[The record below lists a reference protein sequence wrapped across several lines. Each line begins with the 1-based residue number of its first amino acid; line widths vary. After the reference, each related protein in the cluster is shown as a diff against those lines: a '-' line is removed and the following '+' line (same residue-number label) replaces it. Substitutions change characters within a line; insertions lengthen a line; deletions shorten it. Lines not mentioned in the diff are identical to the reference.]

1 MLELQNVSKY
11 YTANGVTNIGL
22 RNVSLKFEKNEI
34 VAITGDSG
42 SGKSTLLNVITKTD
56 TFDEGEIYYKGNETS
71 YFSVSDMDDFRKNKI
86 GFIFQNYNIIDSYT
100 VLENVMLPLTLLGK
114 SKKEARER
122 AEELIKKVGLSG
134 KEKNRGSKLS
144 GGEKQRCV
152 IARALASECEILACD
167 EPTGNLDSKTGA
179 EIIRLI
185 KEVAKDKLV
194 FIVTHDFSQVQD
206 IVTRK
211 IRVSD
216 GEIVDD
222 VTFTPQKETPAEDLD
237 LDYKPLPKKVSF
249 TVAMNNIL
257 FTPKKSIFLFSIFFV
272 IALAALF
279 AFQATYASYCDM
291 YYSTVYYNTQSN
303 RVYVYTED
311 KSPIDLEKI
320 KAVSDEYVPNP
331 FYEDRS
337 PYGNFYELAGN
348 YSSLYNAFVP
358 GIELKEGRM
367 PAANAENEALVVLP
381 ADGNYDEEWMIRRIA
396 AEFENDVEI
405 YVEFEDITLK
415 DGSVL
420 SSTVTCRVVGCAV
433 SSEINEIMI
442 TGAPALEKMLH
453 TYTLSATVN
462 GNAVKVFADYTA
474 GAKPII
480 TLPESYREKEVTV
493 QLTVQKIYDLTDYY
507 TIEYDDTAESPV
519 VTYNPCYT
527 EGFPVYEVSVYADDA
542 ESAAKALRAAG
553 LCADVTATFGRSMTS
568 DIEELLQNIA
578 VMGLMALLAVGILE
592 LSLITYFIL
601 ARVYDSK
608 KKDYQILRT
617 LGVTKKDMRHIVNL
631 EVLVVGMVATVL
643 AFVVFLLLVNGLPAI
658 AIKSGA
664 ETLAGLTALKD
675 LAKIS
680 AASVVVYLLLMAA
693 FIYYLAK
700 LFNNRLFK
708 FSVSKSLKGGD
719 FFD

>member
-11 YTANGVTNIGL
+11 YTVNDVTNVGL
-22 RNVSLKFEKNEI
+22 RNVSLKLEKNEI

-56 TFDEGEIYYKGNETS
+56 SFDEGEIYYKGNETS

-100 VLENVMLPLTLLGK
+100 VLENVMLPLVLLGK
-114 SKKEARER
+114 SKKEARVR
-122 AEELIKKVGLSG
+122 ARELIKKVGLAG

-179 EIIRLI
+179 EIIKLI

-194 FIVTHDFSQVQD
+194 LIVTHDFSQVED

-222 VTFTPQKETPAEDLD
+222 VTFTPQQDTPAEDLD
-237 LDYKPLPKKVSF
+237 LDYKSLPKRVSF
-249 TVAMNNIL
+249 RVAMNNVL
-257 FTPKKSIFLFSIFFV
+257 FTPKKSLFLLSVFFV

-279 AFQATYASYCDM
+279 AFQGIYVSYNDM
-291 YYSTVYYNTQSN
+291 YYNSVYGNTQTN
-303 RVYVYTED
+303 RIYVYTEE
-311 KSPIDLEKI
+311 KTPIDLEKI
-320 KAVSDEYVPNP
+320 KAISDKYTPNP
-331 FYEDRS
+331 FYEDTLS
-337 PYGNFYELAGN
+337 WDFSNLIVGNPAFYN
-348 YSSLYNAFVP
+348 SYVP
-358 GIELKEGRM
+358 GIALKEGRM
-367 PAANAENEALVVLP
+367 PEENAKNEVLVVLSEDNASNNYLINQITSMLYEEFYVYLYP
-381 ADGNYDEEWMIRRIA
+381 EDGNYDNLVSIKLRP
-396 AEFENDVEI
+396 
-405 YVEFEDITLK
+405 
-415 DGSVL
+415 
-420 SSTVTCRVVGCAV
+420 VGYAV
-433 SSEINEIMI
+433 SSEIKNITL
-442 TGAPALEKMLH
+442 TGAPELEKALH
-453 TYTLSATVN
+453 TYTLAAQVN
-462 GNAVKVFADYTA
+462 GKKITVVADLSA
-474 GAKPII
+474 DKKPVV
-480 TLPESYREKEVTV
+480 TLPKSYENTDVTIA
-493 QLTVQKIYDLTDYY
+493 LTVQNLYDCDYY
-507 TIEYDDTAESPV
+507 TVIYDEETTAPS
-519 VTYNPCYT
+519 VTYNPRYS
-527 EGFPVYEVSVYADDA
+527 EDFPVYEVSVYSDNAQQT
-542 ESAAKALRAAG
+542 AKKLREAG
-553 LCADVTATFGRSMTS
+553 FCADITSTFGRTTT
-568 DIEELLQNIA
+568 DNIEEFIQNLGT
-578 VMGLMALLAVGILE
+578 VMTMIMLGVGILL

-643 AFVVFLLLVNGLPAI
+643 AFVVFLIIVNALPAI
-658 AIKSGA
+658 AVASGSKELVGLLALKNLAKVSGA
-664 ETLAGLTALKD
+664 
-675 LAKIS
+675 
-680 AASVVVYLLLMAA
+680 SVTVYLLLMAA
-693 FIYYLAK
+693 FIYFLAR
-700 LFNNRLFK
+700 LFNSRLFK

>member
-1 MLELQNVSKY
+1 MLELKNVSKY
-11 YTANGVTNIGL
+11 YTANDVTNVGL
-22 RNVSLKFEKNEI
+22 RNVSLKLEKNEI

-56 TFDEGEIYYKGNETS
+56 SFDEGEIYYKGNETS

-100 VLENVMLPLTLLGK
+100 VLENVMLPLVLLGK
-114 SKKEARER
+114 SKKEARVR
-122 AEELIKKVGLSG
+122 AMDLIKKVGLAG

-179 EIIRLI
+179 EIIKLI

-194 FIVTHDFSQVQD
+194 LIVTHDFSQVQD

-222 VTFTPQKETPAEDLD
+222 ATFTPPQETPAEDLN
-237 LDYKPLPKKVSF
+237 LDYKPLPKRVSF
-249 TVAMNNIL
+249 RVAMNNVL
-257 FTPKKSIFLFSIFFV
+257 FTPKKSLFLLSVFFV

-279 AFQATYASYCDM
+279 AFQGIYVSYNDM
-291 YYSTVYYNTQSN
+291 YYNSVYCNIQTN
-303 RVYVYTED
+303 RIYVYTED
-311 KSPIDLEKI
+311 KTPIDLEKI
-320 KAVSDEYVPNP
+320 EAISDKYTPNP
-331 FYEDRS
+331 FYEDS
-337 PYGNFYELAGN
+337 LSWDCDFIMGYPV
-348 YSSLYNAFVP
+348 LYNSYVP
-358 GIELKEGRM
+358 GIVLKDGRM
-367 PAANAENEALVVLP
+367 PGENAKDELLVVLP
-381 ADGNYDEEWMIRRIA
+381 EEGDYNSYFINGITSRFENKVYAQIYLADGYVKLSARLVGYAVSSGIKNITLTGAPELEKALHIYTLTAQVNGRKITAVTDFSADQKPVVTLPKSYENTDAKISLTVQELYDCDYYTVVYDEETPTP
-396 AEFENDVEI
+396 F
-405 YVEFEDITLK
+405 
-415 DGSVL
+415 
-420 SSTVTCRVVGCAV
+420 
-433 SSEINEIMI
+433 
-442 TGAPALEKMLH
+442 
-453 TYTLSATVN
+453 
-462 GNAVKVFADYTA
+462 
-474 GAKPII
+474 
-480 TLPESYREKEVTV
+480 
-493 QLTVQKIYDLTDYY
+493 
-507 TIEYDDTAESPV
+507 
-519 VTYNPCYT
+519 VTYNPRYS
-527 EGFPVYEVSVYADDA
+527 EGFPVYEASVYSDNAQQT
-542 ESAAKALRAAG
+542 AKKLREAG
-553 LCADVTATFGRSMTS
+553 FCADITSTFGRTTTDNMEEFIQNLGTFMTM
-568 DIEELLQNIA
+568 ITLGI
-578 VMGLMALLAVGILE
+578 GILS

-631 EVLVVGMVATVL
+631 EVFVVGMVATVL
-643 AFVVFLLLVNGLPAI
+643 AFVVFLIIVNALPAI
-658 AIKSGA
+658 AIASGSK
-664 ETLAGLTALKD
+664 ELVGLLALRD

-680 AASVVVYLLLMAA
+680 LMSVTVYLLLMAA
-693 FIYYLAK
+693 FIYFLAR